1 MGSQFVFLQR
11 PMVAFKLHRYFT
23 FVLCSGYCITSRACA
38 TARTNEAALL
48 ARGSHGS
55 QKRVKREDE
64 STAWITGYL
73 HLLCAWHA
81 SCLCTSPYLNK
92 RELSHYYLLHNVYW
106 QQSSI
111 SYPYGIDVPRQSLL
125 ETNRCLVFSRVRFPV
140 VFCHQAS
147 R

>member
-1 MGSQFVFLQR
+1 MGSQFVFLQTK
-11 PMVAFKLHRYFT
+11 AYGCTDILL
-23 FVLCSGYCITSRACA
+23 LCHAVGTVSRLEHALQH
-38 TARTNEAALL
+38 ARTKLPYWRAGHTG
-48 ARGSHGS
+48 RK
-55 QKRVKREDE
+55 KRVKREDE

-73 HLLCAWHA
+73 HLLCAWQA
-81 SCLCTSPYLNK
+81 SCFCTSPYLNK

-125 ETNRCLVFSRVRFPV
+125 ETNRCLVLSRVRFPV